1 MRIQIKNLSKKF
13 GNITIFSNL
22 NLEIKE
28 NKITCLYGASGCGKT
43 TILNIIGLIEKF
55 NSGEVFY
62 NGEVLKTRKSRRLF
76 LRYEIG
82 FIFQDFGLLEN
93 ETVEQNMKLVYNI
106 KKMKNSREKMNDVL
120 ESLQLTN
127 ILNRKVYELSGGEQQ
142 RVAIAKIMLKNPSLV
157 LADEPTA
164 SLDEENKQIVLLML
178 KKLRDMGKTVII
190 VSHDDE
196 VREFSDIS
204 INLSMEGKWKYY

>member
-204 INLSMEGKWKYY
+204 INLSMEGK